1 MVCGFNDY
9 RLECDI
15 HIPHRKGTRM
25 RHYIDLD
32 TDQLM
37 RLYTLLYDRRD
48 MQDIVEK
55 LRNHME
61 IVRQRERHITNDVK

>member
-1 MVCGFNDY
+1 
-9 RLECDI
+9 
-15 HIPHRKGTRM
+15 M

-37 RLYTLLYDRRD
+37 RLYALLYDRRD
-48 MQDIVEK
+48 MQDIVDK

-61 IVRQRERHITNDVK
+61 IVRQRERRVPNRYTSNTKKK

>member
-1 MVCGFNDY
+1 
-9 RLECDI
+9 
-15 HIPHRKGTRM
+15 M

-48 MQDIVEK
+48 MQDIVDK
-55 LRNHME
+55 LSNHME
-61 IVRQRERHITNDVK
+61 IVKQRERRVPNRYTNKTKDDTER

>member
-1 MVCGFNDY
+1 MVFGFLDY

-15 HIPHRKGTRM
+15 HIPHRKGRQM

-55 LRNHME
+55 LHNHME
-61 IVRQRERHITNDVK
+61 IVKQRERWKR